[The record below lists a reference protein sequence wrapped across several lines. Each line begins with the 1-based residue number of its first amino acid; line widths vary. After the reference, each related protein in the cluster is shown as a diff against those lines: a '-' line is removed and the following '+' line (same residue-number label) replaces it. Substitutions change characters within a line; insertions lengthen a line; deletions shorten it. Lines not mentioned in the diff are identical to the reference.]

1 METYSIPFAITKR
14 STLRFNFR
22 AVEYTALES
31 CEIIRRK
38 ALSAEKVKNGDLFVQ
53 LSAQLQERLELILG
67 KRRFNQLTREVTASQ
82 VRLIDVI
89 IYL

>member
-1 METYSIPFAITKR
+1 MKTYNVPFGITNR
-14 STLRFNFR
+14 ITLRFN
-22 AVEYTALES
+22 VEAPEFTALTA
-31 CEIIRRK
+31 CELMRRQV
-38 ALSAEKVKNGDLFVQ
+38 LSAEKDKNGDLFVQ